1 MSYIFYTKG
10 GNPVTTLKRKRDC
23 FGSPLRPQLTR
34 SRPGSTLLRS
44 TNAYRH
50 FQHQTNSQGLASFPT
65 VPKKKRRQM
74 ICAAWMRVTGSVQ
87 KLSELLLGVP
97 FCKRRRLVE
106 YVLDGCYPLPLSPYF
121 VPHLESTWRHLSDI
135 YRASFC
141 NAVTHYTAIT
151 SRREFYHGNFHF
163 VCSRKT
169 FYSSTR
175 LQAAEEDKSIKLVP
189 YKKAVGTLI
198 FISTVS
204 CPDIAFAVGQVSKY
218 CNSFDRNHRHSYN
231 RTSRTLCPDNNYYE
245 PNENSE
251 LIVDDWECSGS
262 YATLMEFRNKLVTF
276 SVSPSITYQDYIV
289 ATIAALVALSLFY
302 LFAIIVGVIYFIR
315 KRNNALEDDLLDDTS
330 VSSPGL
336 SGESRNTVESDRVCC
351 SNSDSSLDET
361 DIDMLQDADSEKDI
375 FRQRAGRIGGIKE
388 GKGGKGGDGTGTLPA
403 IRRARDNID
412 SSSGGSSNLA
422 RRTTFICFSL
432 GWGYL
437 LEPAAER

>member
-106 YVLDGCYPLPLSPYF
+106 YTLPLSPYF

-169 FYSSTR
+169 FY
-175 LQAAEEDKSIKLVP
+175 
-189 YKKAVGTLI
+189 
-198 FISTVS
+198 
-204 CPDIAFAVGQVSKY
+204 
-218 CNSFDRNHRHSYN
+218 
-231 RTSRTLCPDNNYYE
+231 
-245 PNENSE
+245 
-251 LIVDDWECSGS
+251 DWECSGS

-412 SSSGGSSNLA
+412 SSSRGSSNLA

>member
-1 MSYIFYTKG
+1 AFL
-10 GNPVTTLKRKRDC
+10 N
-23 FGSPLRPQLTR
+23 
-34 SRPGSTLLRS
+34 
-44 TNAYRH
+44 
-50 FQHQTNSQGLASFPT
+50 
-65 VPKKKRRQM
+65 
-74 ICAAWMRVTGSVQ
+74 IC
-87 KLSELLLGVP
+87 
-97 FCKRRRLVE
+97 
-106 YVLDGCYPLPLSPYF
+106 
-121 VPHLESTWRHLSDI
+121 
-135 YRASFC
+135 
-141 NAVTHYTAIT
+141 
-151 SRREFYHGNFHF
+151 
-163 VCSRKT
+163 
-169 FYSSTR
+169 
-175 LQAAEEDKSIKLVP
+175 
-189 YKKAVGTLI
+189 
-198 FISTVS
+198 
-204 CPDIAFAVGQVSKY
+204 
-218 CNSFDRNHRHSYN
+218 RHSYN

-245 PNENSE
+245 PKENSE
-251 LIVDDWECSGS
+251 LIVGVSTSSINNVYISLLVQLEKNFTVGFSDEITVHVSPAEPRYFSFKFLNDGRDTVLLRVDSPDDLCMTVSIQNISCPVFDLERNVLFEGYWQSISRRGGITLTVRYELLFVLMYDWECSGS

-375 FRQRAGRIGGIKE
+375 FRQRERRAMFTESRE
-388 GKGGKGGDGTGTLPA
+388 DRRDKGEGKGGDGAGTLPA
-403 IRRARDNID
+403 IRRTRDNID